1 MFLPLRDHT
10 GTAQVVAL
18 KDSSLRSAVSAL
30 RQETVVQI
38 LGTVRRRPNGNIN
51 VAMATGEVEVH
62 LESLHVL
69 NYTDTLPFSVSDKAA
84 AVNTQESLR
93 LAHRYLD
100 LRGSEVMNNLKLR
113 SAVSMAMRRFLV
125 EKHSEQPITVAPHP
139 GMVVLSVLSDLP
151 LLLSILLSLV
161 PLLLFVHSVCV
172 LCSDFLEVETPT
184 LFKLTPEGA
193 REFLVPTRS
202 AGKFYS
208 LVQSPQQVKGSS
220 CVQYVYV
227 CVYVTSASVQSVW
240 VGSID

>member
-38 LGTVRRRPNGNIN
+38 LGTVRRRPHGNTN
-51 VAMATGEVEVH
+51 VSMATGEVEVH

-69 NYTDTLPFSVSDKAA
+69 NHVDTLPFSVSDKAA

-100 LRGSEVMNNLKLR
+100 LRGSKVMDNLKLR

-125 EKHSEQPITVAPHP
+125 EKHSEQSIPVAPHP
-139 GMVVLSVLSDLP
+139 GMVFLSMCVVRPAPPAVRLTFSCSSPSLSPSLCVWCVFRLP
-151 LLLSILLSLV
+151 GGGD
-161 PLLLFVHSVCV
+161 PYFVQAH
-172 LCSDFLEVETPT
+172 P
-184 LFKLTPEGA
+184 
-193 REFLVPTRS
+193 
-202 AGKFYS
+202 
-208 LVQSPQQVKGSS
+208 
-220 CVQYVYV
+220 
-227 CVYVTSASVQSVW
+227 
-240 VGSID
+240 

>member
-38 LGTVRRRPNGNIN
+38 LGTVRRRPHGNTN

-69 NYTDTLPFSVSDKAA
+69 NHVDTLPFSVSDKAA

-100 LRGSEVMNNLKLR
+100 LRGSEVMDNLKLR

-125 EKHSEQPITVAPHP
+125 EKHSEQSIPVAPHP
-139 GMVVLSVLSDLP
+139 GMVVLSLCCQTCPSCCP
-151 LLLSILLSLV
+151 SHF
-161 PLLLFVHSVCV
+161 LLFLSFSLSVTLCV
-172 LCSDFLEVETPT
+172 W
-184 LFKLTPEGA
+184 
-193 REFLVPTRS
+193 
-202 AGKFYS
+202 
-208 LVQSPQQVKGSS
+208 
-220 CVQYVYV
+220 CVQ
-227 CVYVTSASVQSVW
+227 TSWRWRPLPCSSSPLREP
-240 VGSID
+240 GSF